1 MDPAR
6 DGSPWHS
13 GPVQR
18 SSPSPDLRRPTW
30 SERRYG
36 VRLARL
42 LVGLVLCGLG
52 IAFMVAADLGLG
64 PWDVLH
70 QGISRL
76 SGIPIG
82 RVGIYVGG
90 VVLLL
95 WLPLPERPGIGTV
108 LNVLVIGLVID
119 AVLLVLT
126 TPDSMLLRV
135 LLLCS
140 GPVLFGIGSGYYIGA
155 RLGPGPRDGVMTG
168 LARQRGWPVGRVR
181 TGIELTV
188 LAAGWLLGGTAGV
201 GTVLFA
207 VTVGPLVGFF
217 LPRLE
222 VEDGLDARRPV
233 AGHPHPHEGLDST
246 GAL

>member
-1 MDPAR
+1 MSSTPSA
-6 DGSPWHS
+6 
-13 GPVQR
+13 GPT
-18 SSPSPDLRRPTW
+18 PSTRRPTLR
-30 SERRYG
+30 ERRYG
-36 VRLARL
+36 PRLVRL

-52 IAFMVAADLGLG
+52 IAVMVAADLGLG

-82 RVGIYVGG
+82 RVGIYVGV
-90 VVLLL
+90 VVLLG
-95 WLPLPERPGIGTV
+95 WLALPERPGVGTV

-119 AVLLVLT
+119 AVLLVLD
-126 TPDSMLLRV
+126 TPSSLAWRVV
-135 LLLCS
+135 LLVT
-140 GPVLFGIGSGYYIGA
+140 GPVLFGIGSGFYIGA

-168 LARQRGWPVGRVR
+168 LARQQGWPVGRVR

-188 LAAGWLLGGTAGV
+188 LAIGWLLGGTAGI

-207 VTVGPLVGFF
+207 VTIGPLVGYF

-222 VEDGLDARRPV
+222 VDEGLDARRAVDHDDPR
-233 AGHPHPHEGLDST
+233 PLDAT